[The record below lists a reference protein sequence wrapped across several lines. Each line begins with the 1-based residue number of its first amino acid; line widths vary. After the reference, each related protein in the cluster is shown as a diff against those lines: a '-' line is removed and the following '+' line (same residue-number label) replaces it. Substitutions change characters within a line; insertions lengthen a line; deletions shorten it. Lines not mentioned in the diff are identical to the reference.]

1 MLATKSPTVL
11 SWSTRRRQK
20 LRLSMRII
28 TRYDAAMGSPSQHLT
43 VERLID
49 ELVEAHLDTIE
60 LLLDGDP
67 DVDDRSHVDY
77 LRALVR
83 EAKTRTAAPS

>member
-1 MLATKSPTVL
+1 
-11 SWSTRRRQK
+11 
-20 LRLSMRII
+20 MRII
-28 TRYDAAMGSPSQHLT
+28 TRYDAAMGSSSHQL
-43 VERLID
+43 EFDRLID
-49 ELVEAHLDTIE
+49 ELIEARLDTIE

-83 EAKTRTAAPS
+83 DAKTLTAAPS